1 MQVVVLWDSVVSA
14 SVFALT
20 AAWDCGGCNDNGWVG

>member
-1 MQVVVLWDSVVSA
+1 MCLTKVAEVVSA

-20 AAWDCGGCNDNGWVG
+20 DAAEVMRAADKGM